1 MKHSWKITLVLL
13 GMFIVAQLIG
23 LYIIHVD
30 PLTLEANVNGTIQS
44 VPNPQLSFIQPPEGA
59 SPLSLFFNILLAFVI
74 AIGLMFI
81 LMRYKVKFFLRLW
94 FFLVVVFALWIV
106 FYTIEIIVPFVIN
119 PLPAVIIPLIFAVP
133 LAYIKIYRKNMIV
146 HNLTELLV
154 YPGIA
159 VIFVSLLTQWSPIKN
174 LILIIFLLI
183 LISIYDM
190 WAVWHSGIMQK
201 MAKYQIDTLEIFSG
215 FFIPHLS
222 KKQKA
227 QIKNLKSKY
236 TKAQLKKKNIKIKVN
251 LAILGGGDVIFPI
264 ITSGIVLKAFGWWP
278 ALLVSLGATLGLAYL
293 LLRSEK
299 KKFYPA
305 MPFITAGIFA
315 AMLLA
320 WVLRFFF

>member
-1 MKHSWKITLVLL
+1 
-13 GMFIVAQLIG
+13 MFIVAQLIG

-183 LISIYDM
+183 LISIYDII
-190 WAVWHSGIMQK
+190 AVLKTRHMIK
-201 MAKYQIDTLEIFSG
+201 LAKFQ
-215 FFIPHLS
+215 
-222 KKQKA
+222 A
-227 QIKNLKSKY
+227 KSKIFAGLLVPY
-236 TKAQLKKKNIKIKVN
+236 KKLPKEDIPKGNLTPTKGRIAV
-251 LAILGGGDVIFPI
+251 LGGGDIGFPLIFAGVVMKDLMLTNPEIIGFLKSLVIPFFTTI
-264 ITSGIVLKAFGWWP
+264 
-278 ALLVSLGATLGLAYL
+278 ALLFL
-293 LLRSEK
+293 LIKGK
-299 KKFYPA
+299 KDKFYPA
-305 MPFITAGIFA
+305 MPYLSIGCFVG
-315 AMLLA
+315 
-320 WVLRFFF
+320 FFVIWLFF